1 MNMRWL
7 RIKENISQSQAN
19 FLTGLAVLMPA
30 ILTLAFVVW
39 FFTTISNITDHLLV
53 FLPSTWTHQ
62 NDGQGPLYW
71 YWSLLGVVFGC
82 ILLALF
88 GRMTRHYLGGKFVEL
103 LDRTLS
109 RIPMLNKI
117 YGVIKQVNEAF
128 TSNNKT
134 AFKQVVM
141 VEFPRPGQYSV
152 GFISNDRCPEIES
165 KTNQRLKCV
174 FIPLTPNITSG
185 YLIIVPENDVK
196 ILNMSVSEGLK
207 FIVSLGALNPES
219 TATVIHNGP
228 S

>member
-1 MNMRWL
+1 MKTRWTLMNDSM
-7 RIKENISQSQAN
+7 SQWRAN

-39 FFTTISNITDHLLV
+39 FFMTLSNITDHLLV
-53 FLPSTWTHQ
+53 FLPSEWTHQ
-62 NDGQGPLYW
+62 NKGEGPLYW
-71 YWSLLGVVFGC
+71 YWSLLGLAFGC

-88 GRMTRHYLGGKFVEL
+88 GRMTRHYLGVKIVEI

-152 GFISNDRCPEIES
+152 GFISNDHCPEIES

-196 ILNMSVSEGLK
+196 LLNMSVSEGLK

-219 TATVIHNGP
+219 IGQQQP
-228 S
+228 P